1 MKIIGKCIAA
11 GPLLAAVFV
20 LSACGGSTIDASVG
34 GTVAGLSGGTSVI
47 LVNNGTDPITVSGN
61 GTFTFDQQIAAGSG
75 YSVTVQTQPIGE
87 TCLVTNGSGT
97 IDSEGDDVTTVTVTC
112 YATGTQP

>member
-1 MKIIGKCIAA
+1 M
-11 GPLLAAVFV
+11 
-20 LSACGGSTIDASVG
+20 
-34 GTVAGLSGGTSVI
+34 AGLSGGTSVI